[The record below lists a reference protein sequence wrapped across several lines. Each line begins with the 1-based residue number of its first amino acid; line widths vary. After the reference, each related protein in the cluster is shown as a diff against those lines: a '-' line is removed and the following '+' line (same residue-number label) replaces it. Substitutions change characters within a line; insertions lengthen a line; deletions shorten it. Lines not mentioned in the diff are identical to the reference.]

1 MQDKLNHKDYFRAE
15 GDIMSP
21 SASEVLLRDSLIK
34 LLRDS
39 GIEVIDDVEEG
50 QRVLAAGNE

>member
-1 MQDKLNHKDYFRAE
+1 
-15 GDIMSP
+15 MSP
-21 SASEVLLRDSLIK
+21 SASEVLLRDNLIK

-50 QRVLAAGNE
+50 QRVLDSEAI